1 MIHSLAAQ
9 RWVTMPIHGSSLPK
23 KGRNVLKTPQV
34 DYSEPTDSPFSTSSG
49 GHFSAKNNLR
59 LKNGARIAR
68 YQVLKGHGSE
78 EKAMEILREVGW
90 EVRGVMRGRDWFCP
104 LLVEFNGAPGARS
117 GHRQL
122 LGMNQNAGQKIYLR
136 LRELSSTDV
145 TKPID
150 SFLPVEEII
159 STMLHE
165 LAHNVRGPHDEIFQ
179 RTLDELHEEYFES
192 KRQRARNG
200 GRLDGEAFDTP
211 GTRLGGWG
219 GSGMGD
225 DPLIRHVGR
234 KAAEQAE
241 KRRAAQIL
249 MSGGH
254 GGVRLGGT
262 HSGAHSPSGEAVA
275 AASRRLKTKQ
285 QCPST
290 AAEQEGAVRWH
301 EEEELRHGIKVSN
314 IAPRAL
320 LSTCIHG
327 S

>member
-1 MIHSLAAQ
+1 
-9 RWVTMPIHGSSLPK
+9 MPVRGSSLPR
-23 KGRNVLKTPQV
+23 KGRYVPKAPEI
-34 DYSEPTDSPFSTSSG
+34 DYSEPTESSSATSSG
-49 GHFSAKNNLR
+49 GRFSAKTDLR

-68 YQVLKGHGSE
+68 YQVLQGHGSE
-78 EKAMEILREVGW
+78 ERAMEILREVGR
-90 EVRGVMRGRDWFCP
+90 EVRGVMRGRGWFCP

-122 LGMNQNAGQKIYLR
+122 LGMNMNAGQKIFLR
-136 LRELSSTDV
+136 LRQLSSTDV

-150 SFLPVEEII
+150 SFLPLEDVI

-165 LAHNVRGPHDEIFQ
+165 LTHNVRGPHDEIFQ

-200 GRLDGEAFDTP
+200 GRLEGEAFDTP
-211 GTRLGGWG
+211 GTRLGGWA

-225 DPLIRHVGR
+225 DPLIRHVGK

-262 HSGAHSPSGEAVA
+262 ASSVHSPSEEAVA
-275 AASRRLKTKQ
+275 AASRRLKTEQ

-301 EEEELRHGIKVSN
+301 EEEELRHGIKVGSS
-314 IAPRAL
+314 ARMSS
-320 LSTCIHG
+320 LSSSVKG